1 MEKEAQ
7 GGEGPSGQQRM
18 EENISNTEDKKS
30 LSSSTD
36 IRDNDTDRSAGQA
49 LSETGSELV
58 KGVDEPPADWFEPL
72 EEDCVDDDVQSC
84 DLDMES
90 LAGSERSGS
99 VAGSEWNH
107 TGSGTVGRGRKPPR
121 RRVGDEDWED
131 WPILGEGW
139 KRRVVLRR
147 SGMSMG
153 QIDTYYMSPKGE
165 RVRSKIELLKCIKNT
180 IDLTHFDFKMG
191 KFFDGE
197 PPKRGP
203 RKRRMG
209 RSSPADCG
217 FSSESSFQNESA
229 DAADRTYSP
238 GPMFNLGQSAQSR
251 VSSPSKQK
259 DSTSSPAKSH
269 DDPSLD
275 LRTPSTTPNSQ
286 NGPSNGG
293 FPSKPSDVPVRPKN
307 DPAYI
312 PPNAVLGICVRC
324 RNSFTGVEGQTM
336 CGKCSRACNASKD
349 NRNIIFRK
357 WLPCG
362 FCRACQLTEDCGT
375 CASCRNGKL
384 NPDARRPVRCRK
396 RKCLC
401 PTLKRKS
408 EDMPPATQYGSML
421 PRPERRLSERS
432 ETTSTVSKMSAL
444 QYSDSDEQSPFY
456 DDDDDDDDDDEEERV
471 VKKQRRSCGR
481 CKGCVS
487 KADCGIC
494 DFCIDKPKFGGSNK
508 KRQKCRRRQC
518 QREAMRHLLPDS
530 GHTPVLTPQGW
541 VVPGR
546 PRPIYAYGRK
556 KAHQSREKWDFD
568 FSDNEGEL
576 ERRIKGPAGM
586 LHLDRDKISS
596 SNYKGQLS
604 LPLNTARSNKIAE
617 NGLQAKSSKI
627 LPVVGAEVGARRVV
641 TEALFEEEPLRPR
654 AEERTLQG
662 YKEQEHT
669 DEQEEDEAGPTIT
682 QIFSLGRSG
691 TGVGGVELEPELLE
705 LLSSLRRAVLPVL
718 WCPVLVEGPRLQ
730 LLQCSKLSAMADTAV
745 YIEPNFRFHISVQ
758 GQPLLPTHRL
768 YLVHP
773 PRLSSA
779 AQVAA
784 LLEDLERYA
793 VCRGFEAELP
803 TGPDPIIQERA
814 ATCEFLVLPDAK
826 RCGRCKSG
834 EQKQ

>member
-518 QREAMRHLLPDS
+518 QREAM
-530 GHTPVLTPQGW
+530 
-541 VVPGR
+541 
-546 PRPIYAYGRK
+546 
-556 KAHQSREKWDFD
+556 
-568 FSDNEGEL
+568 
-576 ERRIKGPAGM
+576 
-586 LHLDRDKISS
+586 
-596 SNYKGQLS
+596 LS

>member
-107 TGSGTVGRGRKPPR
+107 TGSGTVG
-121 RRVGDEDWED
+121 
-131 WPILGEGW
+131 
-139 KRRVVLRR
+139 
-147 SGMSMG
+147 
-153 QIDTYYMSPKGE
+153 PKGE

>member
-1 MEKEAQ
+1 MYNTH
-7 GGEGPSGQQRM
+7 PS
-18 EENISNTEDKKS
+18 NNTYVFY
-30 LSSSTD
+30 
-36 IRDNDTDRSAGQA
+36 R
-49 LSETGSELV
+49 
-58 KGVDEPPADWFEPL
+58 
-72 EEDCVDDDVQSC
+72 
-84 DLDMES
+84 
-90 LAGSERSGS
+90 
-99 VAGSEWNH
+99 
-107 TGSGTVGRGRKPPR
+107 RGRKPPR

-518 QREAMRHLLPDS
+518 QREAM
-530 GHTPVLTPQGW
+530 
-541 VVPGR
+541 
-546 PRPIYAYGRK
+546 
-556 KAHQSREKWDFD
+556 
-568 FSDNEGEL
+568 
-576 ERRIKGPAGM
+576 
-586 LHLDRDKISS
+586 
-596 SNYKGQLS
+596 
-604 LPLNTARSNKIAE
+604 
-617 NGLQAKSSKI
+617 
-627 LPVVGAEVGARRVV
+627 GAEVGARRVV

>member
-349 NRNIIFRK
+349 NRNIIFR
-357 WLPCG
+357 
-362 FCRACQLTEDCGT
+362 
-375 CASCRNGKL
+375 
-384 NPDARRPVRCRK
+384 
-396 RKCLC
+396 
-401 PTLKRKS
+401 KRKS